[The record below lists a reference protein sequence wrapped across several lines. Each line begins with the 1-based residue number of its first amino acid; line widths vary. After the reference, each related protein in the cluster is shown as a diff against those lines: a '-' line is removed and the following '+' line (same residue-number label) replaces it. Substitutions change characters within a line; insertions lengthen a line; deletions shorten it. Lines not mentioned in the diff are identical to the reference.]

1 MGGAVATFKAD
12 KRQALWDFVPRHG
25 RRSCAEGLGRT
36 AEAGLVKTLKGEEM
50 LRHASLKDFWV
61 LAERCRC

>member
-12 KRQALWDFVPRHG
+12 KRQALWDFVHG
-25 RRSCAEGLGRT
+25 MAGAPAPKGLAERQKP
-36 AEAGLVKTLKGEEM
+36 GLVKTLKGEEM
-50 LRHASLKDFWV
+50 LHHASLKDFWV